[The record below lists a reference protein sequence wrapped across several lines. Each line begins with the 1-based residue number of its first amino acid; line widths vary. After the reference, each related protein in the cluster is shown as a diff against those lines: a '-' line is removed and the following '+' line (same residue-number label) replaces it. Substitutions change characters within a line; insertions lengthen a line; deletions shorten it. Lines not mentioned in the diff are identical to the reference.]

1 MSSSYAHEALRA
13 VPPLDGQRRRFA
25 LLLQLKD
32 AVHTARDLTLDSGVT
47 AVRSAGPQAAEAGP
61 ATTGPKLPPDDLTVA
76 DINATGGPSAVPT
89 EDEEPPAAPE
99 PLNRAERRAQQRQQT
114 RNRRTPRTT

>member
-1 MSSSYAHEALRA
+1 MLRLLVEGVVLPLLVNSRLA
-13 VPPLDGQRRRFA
+13 QSLRSLVAPPHG
-25 LLLQLKD
+25 
-32 AVHTARDLTLDSGVT
+32 T

-76 DINATGGPSAVPT
+76 DINATGGASAVPT

-99 PLNRAERRAQQRQQT
+99 PLNRAERRAQQRQQA
-114 RNRRTPRTT
+114 RNRRTPRT